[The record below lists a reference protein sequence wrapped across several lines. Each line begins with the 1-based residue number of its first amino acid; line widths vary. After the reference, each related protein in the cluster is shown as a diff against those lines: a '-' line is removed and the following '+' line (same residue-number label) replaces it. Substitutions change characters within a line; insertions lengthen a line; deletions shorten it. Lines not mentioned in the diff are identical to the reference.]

1 MKMQRTKSVFLA
13 GPAAMLGHP
22 AGQSAS
28 VLGHSVSRRAR
39 STTAAV
45 PGHWARLLRL
55 TSGAP
60 CGAYQ
65 NYRKLFT
72 DPILW
77 VLLAFQL
84 LFISQT
90 VTDVF
95 QKKFQG
101 IYKNL
106 TFYFF
111 ARHPIYW
118 LPLHVKAA
126 SDVWNKI
133 RATKER
139 KICNYTYCKNNL
151 TYDKAGNYCNLMQ

>member
-1 MKMQRTKSVFLA
+1 MQRTKSVFLA

-55 TSGAP
+55 TSGAAPPPRTGTP

-95 QKKFQG
+95 QKK
-101 IYKNL
+101 IPRNL
-106 TFYFF
+106 
-111 ARHPIYW
+111 
-118 LPLHVKAA
+118 
-126 SDVWNKI
+126 
-133 RATKER
+133 
-139 KICNYTYCKNNL
+139 
-151 TYDKAGNYCNLMQ
+151 Q